1 MEKIKNWLKNEFWV
15 GYNLFEKLFLISM
28 LLLQIVVYFIVPD
41 TVIGIISGIAGVI
54 SVVLCA
60 KGKISFYFIGFVQ
73 TTSYLYLAWS
83 NAFYGEVIENVF
95 YLVTM
100 IWGIFIWKKNMQ
112 KNEDG
117 TSDVKAK
124 KFNWWQWF
132 LSVVLTIVATVIMGY
147 VLDNIGSNQAYL
159 DAATNVMAIFA
170 QLLMICRY
178 REQWIWWVVIDVICT
193 IMWLNVSNWSMVAM
207 YIAWTIN
214 ALYGWYNWSK
224 LNKVQNEFVGNLH
237 DNPELLE

>member
-15 GYNLFEKLFLISM
+15 GYNLFEKLFLVSM
-28 LLLQIVVYFIVPD
+28 LLLQIIVYFIVPD

-73 TTSYLYLAWS
+73 TISYLYLAWN

-100 IWGIFIWKKNMQ
+100 VWGIFLWKKNMQ

-124 KFNWWQWF
+124 KFNWWQWL
-132 LSVVLTIVATVIMGY
+132 LSIVFTIIATVIMGY

-170 QLLMICRY
+170 QLLMIWRY

-193 IMWLNVSNWSMVAM
+193 IMWFNVGNWSMVAM

-224 LNKVQNEFVGNLH
+224 LNKVQNEVNGNA
-237 DNPELLE
+237 

>member
-1 MEKIKNWLKNEFWV
+1 MEKIKNYIKNEFWV
-15 GYNLFEKLFLISM
+15 GYTLFEKLFLLGM
-28 LLLQIVVYFIVPD
+28 LVLQIVVYIIVPD
-41 TVIGIISGIAGVI
+41 TVIGIISGISGVI

-73 TTSYLYLAWS
+73 TISYLILAWN

-100 IWGIFIWKKNMQ
+100 VWGIFLWKRNMQ
-112 KNEDG
+112 QNEDG

-124 KFNWWQWF
+124 KFNWWMWT
-132 LSVVLTIVATVIMGY
+132 LAIIGTVILTAIMGF
-147 VLDNIGSNQAYL
+147 VLDRIGSNQAYL
-159 DAATNVMAIFA
+159 DAATNVMSIFA
-170 QLLMICRY
+170 QFLMIWRY
-178 REQWIWWVVIDVICT
+178 REQWLWWVVIDVICT
-193 IMWLNVSNWSMVAM
+193 IMWFNAGNWSMVAM

-224 LNKVQNEFVGNLH
+224 LNKIQNKYTEK
-237 DNPELLE
+237 